1 MSGGDSL
8 SVPHIEKVRK
18 AHPELMVINGYGPT
32 ENTTFTTCHPLTQ
45 TYAKNIPIG
54 KPINGTQVMILN
66 AEGHVQPIG
75 VPGELCVAGTG
86 LARGYLNRETLTQ
99 EKFVAHPFAS
109 GERMYKTGD
118 LARWLPDG
126 TIEYLGRMDNQVKI
140 RGYRIELG
148 EIMHHLTALPEVEE
162 GFVRVHQEASGETV
176 LCAYYVES
184 KETTGKGLRKELSA
198 HLPDYMIPTYFVK
211 LPKFPLTANGK
222 IDQAALP
229 SPSET
234 AYVGTEYVTPVTETE
249 QTLAEIFLLEVVRW
263 R

>member
-1 MSGGDSL
+1 MTIDPNYPVERIDFMLSDSRASAL
-8 SVPHIEKVRK
+8 LV
-18 AHPELMVINGYGPT
+18 HPECL
-32 ENTTFTTCHPLTQ
+32 ERCTFD
-45 TYAKNIPIG
+45 
-54 KPINGTQVMILN
+54 
-66 AEGHVQPIG
+66 
-75 VPGELCVAGTG
+75 G
-86 LARGYLNRETLTQ
+86 LE
-99 EKFVAHPFAS
+99 
-109 GERMYKTGD
+109 
-118 LARWLPDG
+118 
-126 TIEYLGRMDNQVKI
+126 VKI

-249 QTLAEIFLLEVVRW
+249 QTLAEIWKTLLNREVGTEESFFEVGGRYYKKD
-263 R
+263 RRVLYCQP